1 MVKINTDRSIC
12 GSYNEDDNKGLR
24 WKYITSTLI
33 KAGNFIMI
41 DKIIK
46 QLKPLINGKL
56 IYLSQY
62 GSHLYGLN
70 TENSDLDFRGV
81 YVPTLNDIILHK
93 DKDEINTELEIEVPL
108 ENAPTVNTL
117 GNELI
122 QSIGQR
128 IQDNKLGI
136 TDGICT
142 KKKVDVKIFSLQK
155 FIQLCSKAD
164 TNALDLLFSLNN
176 NNIPQYT
183 YSVTT
188 RQKKEEPKS
197 LWNNSVYVAKS
208 YIPFWYILQHKDKLI
223 NTDRLESPITYA
235 FKQAT
240 KYSIKGERRQ
250 VMLNLLKHVNTY
262 LFLDTTPA
270 DVPLSRFMTDFIY
283 QDGTPVIN
291 QYIDGKH
298 VKIDELDNKGKKEKY
313 LYVCGVQHQF
323 NLELKRFAQ
332 RLEEKINKEYT
343 SQRTIDAADGNDWK
357 ALSHAIRVLLEIKEL
372 LDTGNIQFPLKDK
385 DFLLNIKQG
394 KVERQFIDNF
404 FNQELSNILER
415 VQKNEL
421 SWKYDEEFWNEFIL
435 NEIKNV

>member
-1 MVKINTDRSIC
+1 MVKINADRSIC

-33 KAGNFIMI
+33 KAENFIMI

-81 YVPTLNDIILHK
+81 YVPTLEDIILKK
-93 DKDEINTELEIEVPL
+93 DKDEINTEIELWEIRDSNR
-108 ENAPTVNTL
+108 ENPTYHIEEPTTL
-117 GNELI
+117 INSWYL
-122 QSIGQR
+122 R
-128 IQDNKLGI
+128 KV
-136 TDGICT
+136 
-142 KKKVDVKIFSLQK
+142 KVDVKIFSLQK

-235 FKQAT
+235 FKQST
-240 KYSIKGERRQ
+240 KYGIKGKRLKVLQE
-250 VMLNLLKHVNTY
+250 VLECALNLWKSKSEAYVRDLVVYEPLQHLFEDEPDHLKTVC
-262 LFLDTTPA
+262 
-270 DVPLSRFMTDFIY
+270 
-283 QDGTPVIN
+283 
-291 QYIDGKH
+291 
-298 VKIDELDNKGKKEKY
+298 LDNKGTEDYY

-323 NLELKRFAQ
+323 NLELDKFIKRI
-332 RLEEKINKEYT
+332 EEKINKEYT
-343 SQRTIDAADGNDWK
+343 SQRTKDAADGNDWK
-357 ALSHAIRVLLEIKEL
+357 ALSHAIRVLLEVKQL
-372 LDTGNIQFPLKDK
+372 LQDGTITFPCIENR
-385 DFLLNIKQG
+385 FLLRIKQG
-394 KVERQFIDNF
+394 KINREVIDEF
-404 FNQELSNILER
+404 FNKQLSNILEK
-415 VQKNEL
+415 VKLNEL
-421 SWKYDEEFWNEFIL
+421 GWKYDEEFWNEFIL

>member
-1 MVKINTDRSIC
+1 MVKINADRSIC
-12 GSYNEDDNKGLR
+12 GSYEDDNKGLR

-33 KAGNFIMI
+33 KAENFIMI

-81 YVPTLNDIILHK
+81 YVPNLDDIILGK
-93 DKDEINTELEIEVPL
+93 TQDEINTELEVEIDCYEEINKV
-108 ENAPTVNTL
+108 VN
-117 GNELI
+117 GFPI
-122 QSIGQR
+122 KGAV
-128 IQDNKLGI
+128 KA
-136 TDGICT
+136 
-142 KKKVDVKIFSLQK
+142 KKVKVDVKIFSLQK

-197 LWNNSVYVAKS
+197 LWNNSVYIAKS

-240 KYSIKGERRQ
+240 KYGIKGKRLKVLQE
-250 VMLNLLKHVNTY
+250 VLECALNLWKSKSEAYVRDLVVYEPLQHLFEDEPDHLKT
-262 LFLDTTPA
+262 A
-270 DVPLSRFMTDFIY
+270 C
-283 QDGTPVIN
+283 
-291 QYIDGKH
+291 
-298 VKIDELDNKGKKEKY
+298 LDNKGTEDYY

-323 NLELKRFAQ
+323 NLDLDKFIKRI
-332 RLEEKINKEYT
+332 EEKINKEYT
-343 SQRTIDAADGNDWK
+343 SQRTKDAADGNDWK
-357 ALSHAIRVLLEIKEL
+357 ALSHAIRVLLEVKQL
-372 LDTGNIQFPLKDK
+372 LEDGTITFPCIENR
-385 DFLLNIKQG
+385 FLLRIKQG
-394 KVERQFIDNF
+394 KINREVIDEF
-404 FNQELSNILER
+404 FNKQLSNILEK
-415 VQKNEL
+415 VKLNEL
-421 SWKYDEEFWNEFIL
+421 GWKYDEQFWNEFIL

>member
-1 MVKINTDRSIC
+1 
-12 GSYNEDDNKGLR
+12 
-24 WKYITSTLI
+24 
-33 KAGNFIMI
+33 MI
-41 DKIIK
+41 DEITK

-56 IYLSQY
+56 IYLSQH

-81 YVPTLNDIILHK
+81 YIPTFDDIILKK
-93 DKDEINTELEIEVPL
+93 DKDEINTELEIEVL
-108 ENAPTVNTL
+108 KDEISVTQLVNDY
-117 GNELI
+117 GH
-122 QSIGQR
+122 
-128 IQDNKLGI
+128 I
-136 TDGICT
+136 TNIPWKRLT
-142 KKKVDVKIFSLQK
+142 EYKKVDVKIFSLQK

-164 TNALDLLFSLNN
+164 TNALDLLFSMD
-176 NNIPQYT
+176 
-183 YSVTT
+183 TT
-188 RQKKEEPKS
+188 SEDLWRYRKMGNVYGEHKS
-197 LWNNSVYVAKS
+197 IIR
-208 YIPFWYILQHKDKLI
+208 YIYENRNKLI

-250 VMLNLLKHVNTY
+250 VMLDLLKDVNTY

-283 QDGTPVIN
+283 RDGTPVIN

-298 VKIDELDNKGKKEKY
+298 VKIDILDNKGKKEKY

-343 SQRTIDAADGNDWK
+343 SQRTIDASDGNDWK

-372 LDTGNIQFPLKDK
+372 LDTGNIQFPLKNK
-385 DFLLNIKQG
+385 NFLLDIKLG
-394 KVERQFIDNF
+394 KIQRETIDNYF
-404 FNQELSNILER
+404 EKELANILER

-421 SWKYDEEFWNEFIL
+421 NWKYDEEFWNDFIL
-435 NEIKNV
+435 KEIKNV

>member
-1 MVKINTDRSIC
+1 MLKINADRSIC
-12 GSYNEDDNKGLR
+12 GSNEEDNKGLR
-24 WKYITSTLI
+24 WKYIASTLI
-33 KAGNFIMI
+33 KAENFIMI

-81 YVPTLNDIILHK
+81 YVPNLDDIILGK
-93 DKDEINTELEIEVPL
+93 AQDEINTEIELWEVRDSNK
-108 ENAPTVNTL
+108 ENPIYHIEEPTTL
-117 GNELI
+117 INSWYL
-122 QSIGQR
+122 R
-128 IQDNKLGI
+128 KV
-136 TDGICT
+136 
-142 KKKVDVKIFSLQK
+142 KVDVKIFSLQK

-197 LWNNSVYVAKS
+197 LWNNSVYIAKS

-240 KYSIKGERRQ
+240 KYGIKGKRLKVLQE
-250 VMLNLLKHVNTY
+250 VLECALNLWKSKSEAYVRDLVVYEPLQHLFEDEPDHLKT
-262 LFLDTTPA
+262 A
-270 DVPLSRFMTDFIY
+270 C
-283 QDGTPVIN
+283 
-291 QYIDGKH
+291 
-298 VKIDELDNKGKKEKY
+298 LDNKGTEDYY

-323 NLELKRFAQ
+323 NLDLDKFIKRI
-332 RLEEKINKEYT
+332 EEKINKEYT
-343 SQRTIDAADGNDWK
+343 SQRTKDAADGNDWK
-357 ALSHAIRVLLEIKEL
+357 ALSHAIRVLLEVKQL
-372 LDTGNIQFPLKDK
+372 LEDGTITFPCIENR
-385 DFLLNIKQG
+385 FLLRIKQG
-394 KVERQFIDNF
+394 KINREVINEF
-404 FNQELSNILER
+404 FNKQLSNILEK
-415 VQKNEL
+415 VKLNEL
-421 SWKYDEEFWNEFIL
+421 GWKYDEEFWNEFIL